1 MVKFNELGLSE
12 NILKAIEKM
21 GFEAPTPVQE
31 KVIPHLLQ
39 SEKSLVALAQTGTG
53 KTAAFGLPLLELLQP
68 NEKKIKALILCPTR
82 ELCLQIAK
90 DLENYSSC
98 MNKVKILAVY
108 GGAPIV
114 NQMRQLKDGVNIV
127 VGTPGRMNDLIRRK
141 KINLTSVDRVVLDEA
156 DEMLNMGFKE
166 DLDFILEHIPETAKT
181 LLFSATMPKA
191 VAAIAKNYM
200 HNPEEIT
207 IGRKNSGADNVTH
220 QYCMVHARDRY
231 LALKRI
237 ADCFPDMY
245 GLVFCRT
252 RAETQEIAD
261 KLMHDGYNADAIH
274 GDLSQPQRDRV
285 MDKFRKKQLQML
297 VATDVAARGVDV
309 SALSHVIN
317 YNLPDDPEIYTHR
330 SGRTGRAG
338 KTGLSV
344 SIIHMKEVFKIKQI
358 ERKLGKKFEKI
369 SVPSGKM
376 ICEAQLF
383 SMVNK
388 VKNISIDH
396 EQIDPYLP
404 AVSQIL
410 EGMSKEELIK
420 HFVSVEFNRFL
431 KYYKNAPDLNA
442 SGNPRDSKGFDR
454 LGNSNVASF
463 HINMGKADGLT
474 PKSLLQLI
482 NDNCPGKI
490 NVGRIKITETFS
502 LVEVDK
508 DQESKFTKSLN
519 NSIFIGDR
527 QVQVRPD
534 SKPSGDSFG
543 RKRRRPSR
551 GNSDDRRN
559 SGRKRSSNRNS
570 SKPSRSQRSRSKK

>member
-12 NILKAIEKM
+12 NILKAIEEM
-21 GFEAPTPVQE
+21 GFTAPTPVQE
-31 KVIPHLLQ
+31 KVIPHLLH

-53 KTAAFGLPLLELLQP
+53 KTAAFGLPLLELLQA
-68 NEKKIKALILCPTR
+68 NEKKIKAVILCPTR
-82 ELCLQIAK
+82 ELCLQIAN
-90 DLENYSSC
+90 DLENYSKC
-98 MNKVKILAVY
+98 MDKVKILAVY

-141 KINLTSVDRVVLDEA
+141 KINLNSVDRVVLDEA

-166 DLDFILEHIPETAKT
+166 DLDFILEHIPETATT

-207 IGRKNSGADNVTH
+207 IGRKNAGADNVTH
-220 QYCMVHARDRY
+220 QYCMVHAKDRY

-261 KLMHDGYNADAIH
+261 KLMQDGYNADAIH

-285 MDKFRKKQLQML
+285 MDKFRKRQLQML

-309 SALSHVIN
+309 TALSHVIN
-317 YNLPDDPEIYTHR
+317 YNLPDDPEVYTHR

-344 SIIHMKEVFKIKQI
+344 SIIHMKELFKIKQI
-358 ERKLGKKFEKI
+358 EKKLGKKFEKI

-383 SMVNK
+383 SMVNT
-388 VKNISIDH
+388 VKNITVDH

-404 AVSQIL
+404 AVSEIL
-410 EGMSKEELIK
+410 DGMSKEELIK

-431 KYYKNAPDLNA
+431 EYYKNAPDLNA

-474 PKSLLQLI
+474 PKALLQLI

-508 DQESKFTKSLN
+508 DQESKFTKGLN

-534 SKPSGDSFG
+534 SKPSGDSFS
-543 RKRRRPSR
+543 RKRRRSSR
-551 GNSDDRRN
+551 GRSDDRR
-559 SGRKRSSNRNS
+559 SSRKRSS